1 MATKMHKVNSL
12 TINAMLKQLFL
23 NQTCVRPAAACA
35 WFLKTVSVQTSAC
48 VCLCLC
54 LCACLCGVFACA
66 CVCKC
71 VCMCVCLSVCLYIR
85 MCVWLCLSAP
95 EAINNKWCM

>member
-12 TINAMLKQLFL
+12 SINAMLKQLFL

-35 WFLKTVSVQTSAC
+35 WFLKTVSVQISAC
-48 VCLCLC
+48 VCVCLC

-66 CVCKC
+66 CVC
-71 VCMCVCLSVCLYIR
+71 VCVCLSVCTYA
-85 MCVWLCLSAP
+85 CVYGCVCLPLRLLITSGACDV
-95 EAINNKWCM
+95 A